1 MSETPHRAQQGD
13 EHELFE
19 RHAARLR
26 RETKLAI
33 STTPEIV
40 DDACA
45 FAWMKLVENQ
55 PRRETVFP
63 WLRAV
68 ARNKALE
75 LDRLARAEASRQTS
89 LHFGDGGE
97 VPVPARRGRPE
108 VTQRLL
114 ELRERVM
121 ELPPRTREM
130 VFLQAAGWRYS
141 ELAEHFGVGSARVN
155 FLLTQA
161 KIRMRE
167 MDLRELEPTSPRG
180 RRLREIENEP
190 PQYIVAAIGRRPA
203 GNPKRGE
210 QAVLRE
216 WKRLVLEIED
226 YRKANGI
233 TDRVLPLGR
242 ESDEP
247 QRDVLKGRIAGY
259 RRDRG
264 LSVGIER

>member
-1 MSETPHRAQQGD
+1 MSERPQQGD

-19 RHAARLR
+19 RYEARLR

-33 STTPEIV
+33 FTTPEIV

-63 WLRAV
+63 WLRTV

-75 LDRLARAEASRQTS
+75 LDRLARGEASRQVG
-89 LHFGDGGE
+89 LHFRNGAE
-97 VPVPARRGRPE
+97 VPIPARRGRPE
-108 VTQRLL
+108 VTQGMM
-114 ELRERVM
+114 ELRERVQQ
-121 ELPPRTREM
+121 LPPRQREM

-141 ELAEHFGVGSARVN
+141 ELAEHFGVSSARVN
-155 FLLTQA
+155 FLVTQA

-167 MDLRELEPTSPRG
+167 MDLRELEPTCARG
-180 RRLREIENEP
+180 RRLREIESEP
-190 PQYIVAAIGRRPA
+190 PQYIVAAIGRKPS
-203 GNPKRGE
+203 GDPKRGH
-210 QAVLRE
+210 QKIQRE

-226 YRKANGI
+226 YREANGI

-242 ESDEP
+242 NTHEP
-247 QRDVLKGRIAGY
+247 QRDVLKRRIAGY

-264 LSVGIER
+264 LSIGIER